1 MEQIKKKR
9 ISTKDKL
16 MEETINNLIETEDEI
31 FADEEGMIIDE
42 GEKMIV
48 IEGEMYNEII
58 EGIIYN
64 MPSIAKRS
72 AILINTKEDITNV
85 GLKKVNEREVMLYI
99 STDGE

>member
-1 MEQIKKKR
+1 MDEIKKKK

-31 FADEEGMIIDE
+31 FADEEEIDE
-42 GEKMIV
+42 EEMIVV

-72 AILINTKEDITNV
+72 AVLINTKEDITNM
-85 GLKKVNEREVMLYI
+85 GIKKVNEREVMLYI